1 LRAARTSG
9 HKPGINGPAG
19 PAYNTNMSRR
29 IVARPYLQRVS
40 LYLEQQGIHP
50 VLARIYAARGV
61 ATRSDLDTDFSGL
74 LAPQGLLH
82 ADAAAV
88 LLADT
93 LKSGARLLIVADYD
107 CDGATAC
114 AVGVRGLRALI
125 AATGSAARVD
135 YLVPN
140 RFKFGYGL
148 TPEIVALATEHPRL
162 GKPDLI
168 ITVDNGIASIE
179 GVAAAAAA
187 GIDVLVTD
195 HHLPGPALPQALIVN
210 PNQRGCSFASKHL
223 AGVGVMFYVL
233 LALRAELRK
242 RAAFTGQVP
251 NLAALLDLVAL
262 GTVADV
268 VRLDRNNRILV
279 AQGLKRIRAGKASP
293 GIAALFTVAAR
304 EARKAGGFD
313 LGFAAGPRLNAA
325 GRLDD
330 MSLGIECLLAED
342 RDRALAL
349 AQQLD
354 ALNRERRGIEA
365 QMRDEALAA
374 LEAIDVAGSFTVCI
388 ADAAW
393 HQGVVGIVASR
404 LKDRYD
410 RPAIVFAPGEG
421 GELKGSGRSIPALH
435 LRDCLDL
442 VSKAHPALIRRFG
455 GHAMAA
461 GLSIAADD
469 LSAFAAAFEKAAR
482 AMLQP
487 ADLSADIATD
497 GPLESAYLN
506 LPFIRN
512 LEDEVWG
519 AGFPAPTFADTFAVT
534 GQRLIKDKHL
544 KLRLEKEGRAFEAM
558 QFNATAQLPARAR
571 IVFRLGVDEFNGQ
584 AREGLYVEAWE
595 AA

>member
-1 LRAARTSG
+1 M
-9 HKPGINGPAG
+9 N
-19 PAYNTNMSRR
+19 RR
-29 IVARPYLQRVS
+29 IVARPYSQRAS

-50 VLARIYAARGV
+50 VLSRIYAARGI
-61 ATRSDLDTDFSGL
+61 ATKSDLDVAFTGL
-74 LAPQGLLH
+74 LPPEGLTH
-82 ADAAAV
+82 CADAAV
-88 LLADT
+88 LLADA
-93 LKSGARLLIVADYD
+93 LKAGARMLVVADYD

-114 AVGVRGLRALI
+114 VVGVRGLRALI
-125 AATGSAARVD
+125 AATGSNARID

-148 TPEIVALATEHPRL
+148 TPEIVALAMQHPRL

-179 GVAAAAAA
+179 GVAAARAA
-187 GIDVLVTD
+187 GVNVLVTD
-195 HHLPGPALPQALIVN
+195 HHLPGPTLPDALIVN
-210 PNQRGCSFASKHL
+210 PNQPGCDFASKNL

-242 RAAFTGQVP
+242 RAAFTDKEP
-251 NLAALLDLVAL
+251 NLASLLDLVAL

-268 VRLDRNNRILV
+268 VKLDRNNRILV
-279 AQGLKRIRAGKASP
+279 AQGLKRVREGKASA
-293 GIAALFTVAAR
+293 GVAALFSVAAR
-304 EARKAGGFD
+304 EARKAGSFD

-342 RDRALAL
+342 RDKALAL

-354 ALNRERRGIEA
+354 GMNRERRGIEA
-365 QMRDEALAA
+365 QMKEDALGA
-374 LEAIDVAGSFTVCI
+374 LESVDVAGNYSICVTNP
-388 ADAAW
+388 AW

-404 LKDRYD
+404 LRELYD
-410 RPAIVFAPGEG
+410 RPAIVFAPGEDG
-421 GELKGSGRSIPALH
+421 DLKGSGRSISPLH

-442 VSKAHPALIRRFG
+442 VSKAHPLLIRKFG

-461 GLSIAADD
+461 GLTIAAGDYA
-469 LSAFAAAFEKAAR
+469 AFAAAFEDAAR
-482 AMLQP
+482 AMLKP
-487 ADLSADIATD
+487 ADLAAEITTD

-512 LEDEVWG
+512 IEAEVWG
-519 AGFPAPTFADTFAVT
+519 SGFPAPTFADTFQVT
-534 GQRLIKDKHL
+534 TQRLIKDKHL
-544 KLRLEKEGRAFEAM
+544 KLRLEKEGRAFEAI
-558 QFNATAQLPARAR
+558 QFNSTEQLPARAR
-571 IVFRLGVDEFNGQ
+571 VAFRLGVDEFNGN

-595 AA
+595 PA

>member
-1 LRAARTSG
+1 M
-9 HKPGINGPAG
+9 N
-19 PAYNTNMSRR
+19 RR
-29 IVARPYLQRVS
+29 IVARPYSQRVS

-50 VLARIYAARGV
+50 VLSRVYAARGI
-61 ATRSDLDTDFSGL
+61 ATRSDLDTTLPGL
-74 LAPQGLLH
+74 LAPEGLRH
-82 ADAAAV
+82 AGAAAV
-88 LLADT
+88 LLADA
-93 LKSGARLLIVADYD
+93 LESGAKLLIVADYD

-114 AVGVRGLRALI
+114 AAGVLGLRALI
-125 AATGSAARVD
+125 AATGSGARID

-148 TPEIVALATEHPRL
+148 TPEIVALAAGHPRL

-168 ITVDNGIASIE
+168 ITVDNGIASLD

-187 GIDVLVTD
+187 GIRVLVTD
-195 HHLPGPALPQALIVN
+195 HHLPGPTLPDALIVN
-210 PNQRGCSFASKHL
+210 PNQPGCDFASKNL

-242 RAAFTGQVP
+242 RGAFTGKEP
-251 NLAALLDLVAL
+251 NLASLLDLVAL

-330 MSLGIECLLAED
+330 MSLGIECLLAGD
-342 RDRALAL
+342 RNEALAL
-349 AQQLD
+349 AQKLD

-365 QMRDEALAA
+365 QMKEEALAA
-374 LEAIDVAGSFTVCI
+374 LESVDVAGGFTVCI
-388 ADAAW
+388 ADPAW

-410 RPAIVFAPGEG
+410 RPAIVFAPGEDG
-421 GELKGSGRSIPALH
+421 DLKGSGRSIPALN

-442 VSKAHPALIRRFG
+442 VSKAQPALIRKFG

-461 GLSIAADD
+461 GLTIGRGDFAP
-469 LSAFAAAFEKAAR
+469 FAAAFEEAAR
-482 AMLQP
+482 SMLKP
-487 ADLSADIATD
+487 ADLSTDLITD

-506 LPFIRN
+506 LPLIR
-512 LEDEVWG
+512 DIDAEVWG
-519 AGFPAPTFADTFAVT
+519 SGFPAPTFADTFAVT
-534 GQRLIKDKHL
+534 AQRLIKDKHL
-544 KLRLEKEGRAFEAM
+544 KLRLEKEGRSFEAM
-558 QFNATAQLPARAR
+558 HFNATAQLPARAR
-571 IVFRLGVDEFNGQ
+571 IAFRLGIDEFNGN

-595 AA
+595 PA